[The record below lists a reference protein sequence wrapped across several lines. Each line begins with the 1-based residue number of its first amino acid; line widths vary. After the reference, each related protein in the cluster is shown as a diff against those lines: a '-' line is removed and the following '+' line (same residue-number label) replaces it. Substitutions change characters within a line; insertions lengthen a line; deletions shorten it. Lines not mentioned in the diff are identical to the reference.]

1 MNRINDKENKVIIG
15 CSMKRF
21 LLISFLAT
29 LVGSLFAFEYNGFEY
44 TVLEE
49 KEGVSYVSVGVLKDQ
64 RLTLRG
70 EVSIPE
76 RFTYNGE
83 TYVVTSIAENG
94 FAYCNNVTSFT
105 LPATITTIDGFGFY
119 SCRNLTSITLNE
131 GLRSIGNRALCNDSA
146 LVGTL
151 VVPSTVDSIGD
162 YAFGK
167 CYKLRNIQFLS
178 PTPAKVGGGQVFLH
192 TIANA
197 RIMIPCGAY
206 EAYSQYYYEV
216 VYSMGKVV
224 NQYFWRDKAT
234 DLCDDNS
241 ILADDKLRYRVIA
254 DHQLSVSGYI
264 PYAIDGELRI
274 PESVQ
279 IMDESYAVVEVD
291 SNVFNGRELSRKNVR
306 ITSLIMP
313 SSMRKIN
320 YAAFRNNHSLS
331 SVSLNEGLEYIGN
344 RAFCKDSLL
353 SNITI
358 PSTVTFLGDYAIGDI
373 PGLQW
378 ADMLCLTLPA
388 SDGDPLAGVPDA
400 DKCDITVPCGTKK
413 TNYNTGRWK
422 WRAVDICEF
431 NDGLLRYSRESA
443 ETDAVQVDG
452 FVVRTAG
459 ALVIPSTVKAG
470 RYQMDVTAVAPNAF
484 SELNK
489 GGHWLTSLYI
499 PGTVRHIGAGAFRDC
514 VQLKEVH
521 FSTGLQTIG
530 NRAFC
535 RDSALTTISLPAT
548 VDSLGGY
555 AFGICP
561 NLSSIYAF
569 GENPPK
575 RQVGDRNPF
584 VGCSAVGTLLVHC
597 QNLPEYKVEWSGLL
611 SKWTWGENCKMD
623 IYHHNFPNAEGLL
636 TECSSGDE
644 EQIAYHRI
652 FKPGQWETLYLPFD
666 VESVTLYDTDDEED
680 VVISP
685 WVKGVGG
692 HFWLLKQSG
701 NDAEGNPEFVTTNQ
715 VDGYTPY
722 LIQFKNAWYADKVVT
737 FHSVQN
743 PSVETT
749 FSKQSGATSA
759 MFGNN
764 TMLQQYVSGV
774 YLLENDG
781 ATFQHSS
788 SRRILYP
795 FECYVAPGSAVSAP
809 SYRFAVRYREVTPTE
824 NEAIPSISA
833 AELLYSIDG
842 NTLTI
847 HTDGSAV
854 RVYAVNGTLLQFF
867 PEGSREVTIRLDSG
881 YYIIVSQYGSQSIIL

>member
-1 MNRINDKENKVIIG
+1 
-15 CSMKRF
+15 MKRV

-29 LVGSLFAFEYNGFEY
+29 LVGSLCAFEYNGFECA
-44 TVLEE
+44 VLEE
-49 KEGVSYVSVGVLKDQ
+49 KGGVSYVSIGAVKGQ
-64 RLTLRG
+64 RLALSG

-76 RFTYNGE
+76 RFTYNGG
-83 TYVVTSIAENG
+83 TYVVTTIAESG
-94 FAYCNNVTSFT
+94 FAYCNNVTSFV
-105 LPATITTIDGFGFY
+105 LPATITTIDSMGFY
-119 SCRNLTSITLNE
+119 SCRNLTSIALNE
-131 GLRSIGNRALCNDSA
+131 GLRSIGNRAFCNDSA

-151 VVPSTVDSIGD
+151 IVPSTVDSIGD

-178 PTPAKVGGGQVFLH
+178 AQPAKVGGGQVFLH

-206 EAYSQYYYEV
+206 KDYAAYYYEV
-216 VYSMGKVV
+216 VYSTGQVV
-224 NQYFWRDKAT
+224 NQYFWRDKVT
-234 DLCDDNS
+234 DLCDDNP
-241 ILADDKLRYRVIA
+241 IFADGKLRYRVIA
-254 DHQLSVSGYI
+254 DNQLSVFGYI
-264 PYAIDGELRI
+264 PHTIDGELRI

-279 IMDESYAVVEVD
+279 VMDKSYAVVEVD
-291 SNVFNGRELSRKNVR
+291 SNVFNGRELGRKDVR
-306 ITSLIMP
+306 ITSLVMP

-378 ADMLCLTLPA
+378 ADMLPLTPPS
-388 SDGDPLAGVPDA
+388 SDGNPLAGLPSA
-400 DKCDITVPCGTKK
+400 DKCDVTVPCGTKK
-413 TNYNTGRWK
+413 AKDNGYNAGGWK
-422 WRAVDICEF
+422 YRIVDICDF
-431 NDGLLRYSRESA
+431 NDGLLKYSRGSA
-443 ETDAVQVDG
+443 ETAAVQVDG
-452 FVVRTAG
+452 FVVRKAG

-470 RYQMDVTAVAPNAF
+470 KYRMDVTAVAPNAF
-484 SELNK
+484 SELSK

-499 PGTVRHIGAGAFRDC
+499 PGTVRHIGAGVFRDC
-514 VQLKEVH
+514 VNLKDVH
-521 FSTGLQTIG
+521 LSEGVQTIG

-535 RDSALTTISLPAT
+535 KDSALTMISLPAT

-555 AFGICP
+555 AFGVCP
-561 NLSSIYAF
+561 KLSSIYAF

-575 RQVGDRNPF
+575 RQVGDNNPF
-584 VGCSAVGTLLVHC
+584 VGCSAVGTLFVHC
-597 QNLPEYKVEWSGLL
+597 QNLPEYKAEWSGLL
-611 SKWTWGENCKMD
+611 TKWTWGENCKID

-636 TECSSGDE
+636 TECSSDDE

-666 VESVTLYDTDDEED
+666 VESVTLYDTDDEQD
-680 VVISP
+680 VAISP

-701 NDAEGNPEFVTTNQ
+701 NDAEGNPEFVTTNS
-715 VDGYTPY
+715 VEGFTPY

-737 FHSVQN
+737 FQSVQN
-743 PSVETT
+743 PSIETT
-749 FSKQSGATSA
+749 FSKQSRATSA

-764 TMLQQYVSGV
+764 TMLRQYVSGV

-795 FECYVAPGSAVSAP
+795 FECYVTPGSVSSAP
-809 SYRFAVRYREVTPTE
+809 ASRFAVRYREATPTE
-824 NEAIPSISA
+824 NEALPSIGA
-833 AELLYSIDG
+833 AELLCSVDG

-847 HTDGSAV
+847 HTDGVAV
-854 RVYAVNGTLLQFF
+854 RVYAVNGTLLQSF
-867 PEGSREVTIRLDSG
+867 PEGTVEATIRLESG